1 MKKDKIKSKKFAKI
15 RTLLI
20 PMGFAVICGIIIA
33 LFLES
38 LIGELSPGK
47 YIGTFFVLLAL
58 LYFSYFLQIIIHEA
72 GHLFFGLMT
81 GYRFSSFRIGNFMWI
96 KDDNGKL
103 ILRRYSLQGTGGQC
117 LMVPPD
123 MADGKIPFVLYNLGG
138 SMFNVISAPVFWG
151 LYYVLKNVYFV
162 SMFFLFMSIFGIVS
176 ALINAIPLRIG
187 AVDNDGR
194 NAYML
199 RNNPVALH
207 DFWVQLKVNEA
218 TSKNIRIKDMPGEW
232 FTVPDKE
239 SISNSLTATTAVF
252 SVNRFMD
259 MHQFSEASALIDD
272 LLGTDKAMIPL
283 LRNLLICD
291 RIFCELI
298 EEKDNDFIEELR
310 TEEYI
315 NFIKQMRNN
324 PSVIRTEYAYALLFE
339 KNADQAQ
346 KIEAQFEKRM
356 RTYPYLCEVE
366 SERELMDIAAGKA
379 MAV

>member
-1 MKKDKIKSKKFAKI
+1 M
-15 RTLLI
+15 
-20 PMGFAVICGIIIA
+20 
-33 LFLES
+33 
-38 LIGELSPGK
+38 
-47 YIGTFFVLLAL
+47 
-58 LYFSYFLQIIIHEA
+58 
-72 GHLFFGLMT
+72 
-81 GYRFSSFRIGNFMWI
+81 
-96 KDDNGKL
+96 
-103 ILRRYSLQGTGGQC
+103 
-117 LMVPPD
+117 
-123 MADGKIPFVLYNLGG
+123 
-138 SMFNVISAPVFWG
+138 
-151 LYYVLKNVYFV
+151 
-162 SMFFLFMSIFGIVS
+162 
-176 ALINAIPLRIG
+176 RIG